1 MKKADQIEGE
11 LNKWWRKEDHYLH
24 GFRCQLA
31 SPGWGE
37 SSKRENR
44 KGKAEVSAENCHC
57 CDRRQEAVCQVFQPP
72 CPQTPKKIRI
82 AQLEN
87 KPRHLWAAQLMWQC
101 HVDYSV
107 GDSLCTKSIRFQR
120 DGERGRA
127 WWGCKAECMCLE
139 TEAVLIKVN
148 PATREERSMQAY
160 WSRPLGCGECLAGKD
175 SLVRSLTLIHW
186 TLIRMALPGLDA
198 SVITAFVS
206 RSPPSPNFIF
216 HIFFFHHCCS
226 TWAISP
232 GLVPDLLEET
242 HSWCIWELGFA
253 AKLCSFF

>member
-1 MKKADQIEGE
+1 M
-11 LNKWWRKEDHYLH
+11 
-24 GFRCQLA
+24 
-31 SPGWGE
+31 
-37 SSKRENR
+37 SS
-44 KGKAEVSAENCHC
+44 VSA
-57 CDRRQEAVCQVFQPP
+57 PP
-72 CPQTPKKIRI
+72 CPRPHPSQTPKKIRI

-87 KPRHLWAAQLMWQC
+87 KPTHLWAAQLMWQC

-107 GDSLCTKSIRFQR
+107 GDSVCTKSIRFQR

-216 HIFFFHHCCS
+216 HIFFS
-226 TWAISP
+226 S
-232 GLVPDLLEET
+232 LLFNLSNFT
-242 HSWCIWELGFA
+242 RLGARFGRNTFMMHLRA
-253 AKLCSFF
+253 RLRCKIVFIFLICLYLIA